1 MVRASIDELSPARG
15 SRRLAMSRAAIKM
28 TLCIAISLVQRIA
41 ILPSVWQSVIAAG
54 LPEGKARLS
63 SQRED
68 MAKTTFRLPKSL
80 LKEVQH
86 FAIEHDKTDT
96 QVFNEALK
104 AWLVEQK
111 KLRKQSKKTG
121 PERSK

>member
-1 MVRASIDELSPARG
+1 MA
-15 SRRLAMSRAAIKM
+15 
-28 TLCIAISLVQRIA
+28 
-41 ILPSVWQSVIAAG
+41 SVIAG
-54 LPEGKARLS
+54 VRQEGEAHVS
-63 SQRED
+63 TQSED
-68 MAKTTFRLPKSL
+68 VTKTTFRLPKSL

-111 KLRKQSKKTG
+111 KLRKRSKKSAAG
-121 PERSK
+121 RST

>member
-1 MVRASIDELSPARG
+1 MAN
-15 SRRLAMSRAAIKM
+15 
-28 TLCIAISLVQRIA
+28 
-41 ILPSVWQSVIAAG
+41 VIAAG
-54 LPEGKARLS
+54 PPEGKAHLS

-111 KLRKQSKKTG
+111 KLRKQSKKSG